1 MASAQGR
8 AGSSLLARLKGG
20 IDLSFMLG
28 RSYVGL
34 SIGASSVK
42 LVELRKKSNS
52 WMMTAYA
59 NIPVEEVISDQREV
73 VNAANIAYAIQ
84 EALTATKVKSKEV
97 CSSLVGSGVIIKNI
111 TISVNNKKELED
123 QVYWEAEQYIPF
135 DINDVVIDYQTI
147 REIKK
152 NEFEV
157 VVVAVKNDYIDQY
170 LGVIEE
176 AGLQTRVMDVEVFAL
191 QNCFESNYTVPSNE
205 AVLIADIGAM
215 STKVT
220 ICADGS
226 PLFTKDAPYGGINVT
241 NEIQRELKL
250 PTFVDAETL
259 KISET
264 LPQEVSE
271 IVSRM
276 CHVLGTELKRSIDF
290 YNASNLGPPVSTVYL
305 SGGGSRAQ
313 GMLPIVQEYVG
324 VPVQVVNP
332 FERIQGDP
340 KKMSQEYLDSIAPEA
355 VIPIGLAIRA
365 RDKTT

>member
-1 MASAQGR
+1 
-8 AGSSLLARLKGG
+8 LKGG
-20 IDLSFMLG
+20 IDLSFALG

-42 LVELRKKSNS
+42 LVELKKKSNS
-52 WMMTAYA
+52 WMLTAYA
-59 NIPVEEVISDQREV
+59 NIPVEEVLSDQREV
-73 VNAANIAYAIQ
+73 VNAANLVFAIK
-84 EALTATKVKSKEV
+84 EAMTATKVKAKEV
-97 CSSLVGSGVIIKNI
+97 CSSLVGSGVIIKNL

-123 QVYWEAEQYIPF
+123 QVLWEAEQYIPF
-135 DINDVVIDYQTI
+135 DISDVAVDFQTV
-147 REIKK
+147 REGKT

-157 VVVAVKNDYIDQY
+157 VIAAVKHDFLDQY
-170 LGVIEE
+170 VGVIEE
-176 AGLQTRVMDVEVFAL
+176 AGLKARVMDVEVFAL
-191 QNCFESNYTVPSNE
+191 QNCFESNYTIPPNE

-220 ICADGS
+220 ICADGA
-226 PLFTKDAPYGGINVT
+226 PLFTKDAPYGGTTVT
-241 NEIQRELKL
+241 HEIQRELKL
-250 PTFVDAETL
+250 ATLVDAEAL

-264 LPQEVSE
+264 LPQEVAE

-290 YNASNLGPPVSTVYL
+290 YNASNLGPPVSAVYL

-313 GMLPIVQEYVG
+313 GLLPIVQEYVG
-324 VPVQVVNP
+324 VPVQIVNP

-365 RDKTT
+365 RDKA

>member
-8 AGSSLLARLKGG
+8 AGSFLARLKGG
-20 IDLSFMLG
+20 IDLSFVMG
-28 RSYVGL
+28 KSYVGL

-42 LVELRKKSNS
+42 IVELRKKSNS

-59 NIPVEEVISDQREV
+59 NIPVEEVLSDQREV
-73 VNAANIAYAIQ
+73 INATNLTFAIK
-84 EALTATKVKSKEV
+84 EALAASKVKAKEV
-97 CSSLVGSGVIIKNI
+97 CSSLVGSGVIIKNL
-111 TISVNNKKELED
+111 TIAVANKKELED

-135 DINDVVIDYQTI
+135 DISDVVIDYQTI
-147 REIKK
+147 RESKT

-157 VVVAVKNDYIDQY
+157 VVVAVKNDYMDQY
-170 LGVIEE
+170 VGVIEE
-176 AGLQTRVMDVEVFAL
+176 SGLQLRVMDVEVFAL
-191 QNCFESNYTVPSNE
+191 QNCFESNYTVPPNE

-220 ICADGS
+220 ICADGA
-226 PLFTKDAPYGGINVT
+226 PLFTKDAPYGGITVT

-250 PTFVDAETL
+250 ATFVDAESL
-259 KISET
+259 KTSET
-264 LPQEVSE
+264 LPQEVAE

-290 YNASNLGPPVSTVYL
+290 YNASNLGPPVSAVYL
-305 SGGGSRAQ
+305 SGGGARAQ
-313 GMLPIVQEYVG
+313 GMIPVVQEYVG
-324 VPVQVVNP
+324 VPVQIVNP

-340 KKMSQEYLDSIAPEA
+340 KKMSQEFLDSIAPEA

-365 RDKTT
+365 RDKV